1 MKNQDP
7 RAASRHLP
15 ADAIFVIVTLLAA
28 ISWIFSKEAVAIMP
42 PLLFMSARFFIAAV
56 ILAMVA
62 KTQLRV
68 LSRAHFIRCVK
79 VGVVFGIAMSL
90 WVEGLAAS
98 NHVGEA
104 AFIVSLG
111 VILVPVIAALL
122 FKESVPRSTWVAL
135 PVACVGLALL
145 SLNQQLRLELS
156 QLLLLSAAALFA
168 LYFNLNTR
176 AANPMSRADK
186 HGHAQHVPQVPVLAL
201 TTLVLTTVAA
211 VTGLL
216 SALLETWH
224 IGVLAGQPMVWLWVT
239 LSATVGTALRFYL
252 QTYAQSL
259 SPYSNGVIIMVLE
272 PVWTAL
278 IAAAWF
284 MERLSATQLL
294 GCLMI
299 FLALMITRWRALQG
313 LLKSVFRKRQSP

>member
-1 MKNQDP
+1 MKNQGP
-7 RAASRHLP
+7 RAESARLP

-42 PLLFMSARFFIAAV
+42 PLLFMSARFLIAAV

-62 KTQLRV
+62 RAELRV
-68 LSRAHFIRCVK
+68 LSRAHFIRGVK
-79 VGVVFGIAMSL
+79 VGMVFGIAMSL

-122 FKESVPRSTWVAL
+122 FKESVPRSTWIAL

-156 QLLLLSAAALFA
+156 QLLLLCAAALFA

-186 HGHAQHVPQVPVLAL
+186 HGHAQHVPKVPVLAL

-216 SALLETWH
+216 STLLETWH

>member
-1 MKNQDP
+1 MIENT
-7 RAASRHLP
+7 ANASNKLP
-15 ADAIFVIVTLLAA
+15 ADAIFIIVTLLAA

-42 PLLFMSARFFIAAV
+42 PLLFMSARFLIAAV

-62 KTQLRV
+62 RAELRV
-68 LSRAHFIRCVK
+68 LSRAPFIRGVK
-79 VGVVFGIAMSL
+79 VGMVFGIAMSL

-145 SLNQQLRLELS
+145 SLNQQLLLELS

-186 HGHAQHVPQVPVLAL
+186 HGHAQHVPKVPVLAL

-216 SALLETWH
+216 STLLETWH

-313 LLKSVFRKRQSP
+313 LLKSVFRKRRSP